1 MLISKLFS
9 GTRRLVPDGLEVTHR
24 HSVCRATWMVPDPAA
39 PGAWGAAAPNTTKP
53 NCRKMPVQMP
63 RCRAP
68 PLWSRAK
75 ECVYRGIND
84 ESSTL
89 RGPATR

>member
-9 GTRRLVPDGLEVTHR
+9 GTRRLVPDGLEMTHR
-24 HSVCRATWMVPDPAA
+24 HSVCRATWMVPDPVAA
-39 PGAWGAAAPNTTKP
+39 CGWDAVASNRAKP
-53 NCRKMPVQMP
+53 EYSSIPVPMR

-68 PLWSRAK
+68 PSWFRAK
-75 ECVYRGIND
+75 ERVCRGVND
-84 ESSTL
+84 QSVRL